1 MKLGLVNRSLF
12 GLVVASVLLFAVS
25 TERAM
30 AADKSVI
37 EYRAA
42 VLSGLDAHIKA
53 VGSIVDGKVPFV
65 HHLPDHAVAIVG
77 TSRGLLEI
85 FPERMEKAASD
96 KASANKKKDAAVPFE
111 ALAVEF
117 NLAAARLVQVIPTG
131 DKGAIK
137 AHYEALTKVHDAL
150 LKEASSTEAKADS
163 AKAKASGK
171 TETK

>member
-12 GLVVASVLLFAVS
+12 MLVLAGVLLFAAS
-25 TERAM
+25 TERAV
-30 AADKSVI
+30 AADKSVM

-42 VLSGLDAHIKA
+42 VLSGLDAHITA
-53 VGSIVDGKVPFV
+53 VGSIVDGKVAFV

-85 FPERMEKAASD
+85 FPEKTASD
-96 KASANKKKDAAVPFE
+96 KASAKKKDAAVPFE
-111 ALAVEF
+111 ALAVDF

-137 AHYEALTKVHDAL
+137 AHYVELTKAHDAL
-150 LKEASSTEAKADS
+150 LKEAKNTESKADNAKTKGEAEAK
-163 AKAKASGK
+163 
-171 TETK
+171 